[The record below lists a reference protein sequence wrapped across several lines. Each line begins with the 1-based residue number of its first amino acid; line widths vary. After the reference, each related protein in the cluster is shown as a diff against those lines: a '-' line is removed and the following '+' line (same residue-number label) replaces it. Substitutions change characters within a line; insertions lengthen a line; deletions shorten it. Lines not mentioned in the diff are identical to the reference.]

1 MIKSKKVNE
10 HIEVLS
16 LLDSV
21 NIVFYKFSKNLE
33 LLIMLNN
40 EVIFYRKSVWIKVV
54 RVKEKWYLRSM
65 VLYLIKCKELF

>member
-40 EVIFYRKSVWIKVV
+40 EVIFYRKSV
-54 RVKEKWYLRSM
+54 
-65 VLYLIKCKELF
+65 